1 VRDVVVSPDGGWAVT
16 VGEGGAVL
24 LWDVDPA
31 TGRWEQRESLAG
43 HGGDVVDADVDPTGT
58 RLFTASVD
66 DTLVQ
71 WDLSPAG
78 AFGGRYPPLAG
89 RYVANRPQ
97 LVEPDGLLVAPTRS
111 AGAAAANRVYAQE
124 DTLDVTA
131 TFLDPGT
138 GRVVD
143 EVPVGATLVGA
154 SSGSSVSV
162 SPDGRHVAVTSGL
175 ATTVLDSDSRDVVA
189 TFQLDALGDVNDD
202 GTVLPAE
209 VVWCAGW
216 TPDGT
221 RLLLGAEG
229 RLDPA
234 VRDGGLVV
242 VNTGT
247 WEEVGRVEIGAP
259 QVIEAS
265 PDGRVLAVG
274 LDEAAE
280 IVVLDADTLEVLHT
294 AVLPDDS
301 DQVLDLSFSP
311 DGRWLAAGGVQGR
324 LHLLDTDTWRWTGE
338 PVTVHDNFLLQVE
351 WLPDGVTVVTAGADG
366 RAALFDTGRRL
377 VRAEALPASTEAGEG
392 LAHLVPATGSEL
404 TVLSGERPGRRYP
417 LDPSAWLDR
426 ACAVAG
432 RDLTPAEWDR
442 YLPGRDRQPTCTDL

>member
-1 VRDVVVSPDGGWAVT
+1 
-16 VGEGGAVL
+16 
-24 LWDVDPA
+24 
-31 TGRWEQRESLAG
+31 
-43 HGGDVVDADVDPTGT
+43 
-58 RLFTASVD
+58 
-66 DTLVQ
+66 
-71 WDLSPAG
+71 
-78 AFGGRYPPLAG
+78 
-89 RYVANRPQ
+89 
-97 LVEPDGLLVAPTRS
+97 
-111 AGAAAANRVYAQE
+111 
-124 DTLDVTA
+124 
-131 TFLDPGT
+131 
-138 GRVVD
+138 
-143 EVPVGATLVGA
+143 VGA

-242 VNTGT
+242 VETGT